1 MVPRAAPP
9 PRAHAWEAGLAWL
22 REFSRLE
29 ADSHAPQHRYCSC
42 MRKTSKQPPHLRMAT
57 VNASGDV
64 AQGQMTSG
72 LSPLDWK
79 TLRNASQED
88 MDPA

>member
-1 MVPRAAPP
+1 M
-9 PRAHAWEAGLAWL
+9 
-22 REFSRLE
+22 FTRL
-29 ADSHAPQHRYCSC
+29 
-42 MRKTSKQPPHLRMAT
+42 SKQPHYLRMAT
-57 VNASGDV
+57 VSASGEL